1 MKDLHTERE
10 FLLRCPP
17 PRSVPEEEVKF
28 AVAGKSLHVSGLL
41 RNPRG
46 ATALYV
52 LAHGAGAGMR
62 HPFLQSM
69 ADRLTERGIGTLRYQ
84 FPYMETGKRYPNP
97 ALLLETT
104 VRSAIQFAT
113 KRTRVP
119 LLVGGKSLGGR
130 MTSHAAAGDPLP
142 GVRGLVFLGFP
153 LHAPGKPGVER
164 ADHLVEV
171 THPML
176 FLQGTRDSLARRDLI
191 ESVVHGLGEQGR
203 LHFVEGGD
211 HSFNVLKRSGR
222 SPEGVLD
229 ELTDAIV
236 GWSEDIL

>member
-1 MKDLHTERE
+1 
-10 FLLRCPP
+10 
-17 PRSVPEEEVKF
+17 VPEEEVKF

-41 RNPRG
+41 RSPRE
-46 ATALYV
+46 ASALYV

-84 FPYMETGKRYPNP
+84 FPYMEAGKRYPNP
-97 ALLLETT
+97 PSLLETT

-113 KRTRVP
+113 KRTSVP

-130 MTSHAAAGDPLP
+130 MTSKAAAGAPFP
-142 GVRGLVFLGFP
+142 EVRGLVFLGFP
-153 LHAPGKPGVER
+153 LHAPGKPGMER

-191 ESVVHGLGEQGR
+191 ESVVRGLGEQGR

-236 GWSEDIL
+236 GWAEDIL